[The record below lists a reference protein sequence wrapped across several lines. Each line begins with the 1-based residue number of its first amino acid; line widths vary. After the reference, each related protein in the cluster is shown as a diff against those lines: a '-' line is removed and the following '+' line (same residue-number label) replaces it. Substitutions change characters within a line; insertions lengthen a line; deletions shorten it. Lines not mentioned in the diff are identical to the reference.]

1 MKYTDEEIINKF
13 SKVNFDKTG
22 FKKQAI
28 FNKVAQKCAGR
39 RVTVMKKYHLL
50 IAAAAI
56 VLIAV
61 PALLMNSGI
70 KYGDIKTKQD
80 LPAAQTEAVQNT
92 PRSAETPA
100 AAAQEPSSPLQHQQ
114 AQTNQAVTSDEET
127 DLAAALEQTADA
139 APQLESQIKEET
151 ARMRLAER
159 ESVRIR
165 HERQSLSKAA
175 SRGEPTFGAASA
187 SRGIWK
193 DGGSLQMGRSAN
205 GGIIRQ
211 VYQEPTQLSQAL
223 IAAQSAFSQVYQ
235 EPTQLSQ
242 ELDQALV
249 DFSQGYHPAHYDG
262 GIIRQVYQEP
272 AQLSQDTK
280 GYNENGFK
288 KAALEPLSTFSADVD
303 TASYNMLKEQINRGW
318 NIQKDGVRTEALIN
332 NFAYDYP
339 QLKGNDPIGI
349 NIEYAPA
356 PWNSNNR
363 LVRIGVKAKDINK
376 KDLPQSNLVFLIDVS
391 GSMNGSNR
399 LPLVKQAFKMLLD
412 QLDKNDIVSIVT
424 YASGVNIRLD
434 GARVQDKQKIIE
446 VIDSLRAGG
455 ATFGE
460 EGLKRAY
467 ETAKKNFLRKGNNR
481 IIIASDGDFNV
492 GNSTVAALE
501 KQVTDAKESGVF
513 ISALGFGMGN
523 YRDNMMETIADK
535 GNGNYAYINDLKAA
549 QKALVREFGGTM
561 FTVAKDVKF
570 QVEFNPANVEEY
582 RLIGYEKRLL
592 NNEDFNDDKKDAG
605 EVGAGHSVTVLY
617 EIRPKGSAEKQD
629 IDPLKYA
636 RTEYTD
642 TDEVLTV
649 KMRYKDPDGDSSKLI
664 STTLK
669 KKDFKAF
676 DKTSDDFRFASA
688 AAAFGQLVKDG
699 QYLNGFTAEQIADI
713 ASKAKGI
720 DDSGDRAEFVQMI
733 RTYAA
738 TPKQEAT
745 VQVYRQDD
753 VIHPAPGMIIE
764 VK

>member
-13 SKVNFDKTG
+13 SKVDFDKTG
-22 FKKQAI
+22 CKKQAI
-28 FNKVAQKCAGR
+28 FNKVAQKCAGKGDNL
-39 RVTVMKKYHLL
+39 MKKYHLL

-56 VLIAV
+56 ILVAV
-61 PALLMNSGI
+61 PALMMTSGI
-70 KYGDIKTKQD
+70 KYGNITAKNDIPNEQTTAPQQVKQD
-80 LPAAQTEAVQNT
+80 TKAPAQAGKIQTGNAEVQTVEESAPAV
-92 PRSAETPA
+92 
-100 AAAQEPSSPLQHQQ
+100 PSYD
-114 AQTNQAVTSDEET
+114 NM
-127 DLAAALEQTADA
+127 DLAEAKSTGSAASSQTQKEMPLTVENERAARQAREQALRENLMRQEAAIMSSERKAYAKGGSTHRLSAVRASGAAMNSFAYDGEHMARSPRHITRLSA
-139 APQLESQIKEET
+139 APIY
-151 ARMRLAER
+151 
-159 ESVRIR
+159 
-165 HERQSLSKAA
+165 
-175 SRGEPTFGAASA
+175 EP
-187 SRGIWK
+187 
-193 DGGSLQMGRSAN
+193 
-205 GGIIRQ
+205 
-211 VYQEPTQLSQAL
+211 
-223 IAAQSAFSQVYQ
+223 
-235 EPTQLSQ
+235 
-242 ELDQALV
+242 
-249 DFSQGYHPAHYDG
+249 
-262 GIIRQVYQEP
+262 
-272 AQLSQDTK
+272 QLSQDTK
-280 GYNENGFK
+280 AYNENGFK

-318 NIQKDGVRTEALIN
+318 KIQKEGVRTEAIIN
-332 NFAYDYP
+332 NFAYNYP
-339 QLKGNDPIGI
+339 QPQGNDPIGI

-356 PWNSNNR
+356 PWNNNNQ

-391 GSMNGSNR
+391 GSMRSDNR
-399 LPLVKQAFKMLLD
+399 LPLVKQAFKMLLE

-424 YASGVNIRLD
+424 YASGVNVRLD

-446 VIDSLRAGG
+446 VIDSLRASG
-455 ATFGE
+455 ATSGE

-467 ETAKKNFLRKGNNR
+467 ETAKKNYLRKGNNR

-492 GNSTVAALE
+492 GNSTVQALE
-501 KQVTDAKESGVF
+501 KQVSDAKESGVF

-617 EIRPKGSAEKQD
+617 EIRPKGGAEKQD

-636 RTEYTD
+636 KTEYIS

-649 KMRYKDPDGDSSKLI
+649 KMRYKDPDGDNSKLI
-664 STTLK
+664 SKTLK
-669 KKDFKAF
+669 KNDLKAF
-676 DKTSDDFRFASA
+676 DKASEDFRFASA

-699 QYLNGFTAEQIADI
+699 QYLNGFTANQIADI

-720 DDSGDRAEFVQMI
+720 DDSGDRAEFVQII

-738 TPKQEAT
+738 TPKQDEPQT
-745 VQVYRQDD
+745 YNGYDP
-753 VIHPAPGMIIE
+753 IHPEPDMIIY

>member
-13 SKVNFDKTG
+13 SKVDFDKTG
-22 FKKQAI
+22 YKKQAI

-39 RVTVMKKYHLL
+39 RTTMKKYHLL

-56 VLIAV
+56 VLVAV
-61 PALLMNSGI
+61 PALMMTSGV
-70 KYGDIKTKQD
+70 KYGNIAHKQD
-80 LPAAQTEAVQNT
+80 ELAKNTDQVFQPIQNPQTAQTTAEVLDATAAVETVQEIETDRANI
-92 PRSAETPA
+92 PAESAAVKGGDMYDSAAKDAANMKQTANIRPA
-100 AAAQEPSSPLQHQQ
+100 YE
-114 AQTNQAVTSDEET
+114 EET
-127 DLAAALEQTADA
+127 HRARVEKERMHIARMEQTERMGLMRESAGMPMRASYKSARAPMAGGSMGRGGVALMALDA
-139 APQLESQIKEET
+139 A
-151 ARMRLAER
+151 
-159 ESVRIR
+159 
-165 HERQSLSKAA
+165 
-175 SRGEPTFGAASA
+175 
-187 SRGIWK
+187 
-193 DGGSLQMGRSAN
+193 
-205 GGIIRQ
+205 
-211 VYQEPTQLSQAL
+211 YQQP
-223 IAAQSAFSQVYQ
+223 V
-235 EPTQLSQ
+235 
-242 ELDQALV
+242 
-249 DFSQGYHPAHYDG
+249 
-262 GIIRQVYQEP
+262 
-272 AQLSQDTK
+272 QLSQDTK

-288 KAALEPLSTFSADVD
+288 KASLEPLSTFSADVD

-318 NIQKDGVRTEALIN
+318 RIQKDGVRTEALIN
-332 NFAYDYP
+332 NFAYNYP
-339 QLKGNDPIGI
+339 APQGNDPIGI

-356 PWNSNNR
+356 PWNANNQ
-363 LVRIGVKAKDINK
+363 LVKIGVKAKEINK

-391 GSMNGSNR
+391 GSMRSDNR
-399 LPLVKQAFKMLLD
+399 LPLVKQAFKMLLE

-424 YASGVNIRLD
+424 YASGVNVRLD

-446 VIDSLRAGG
+446 VIDSLYAGG
-455 ATFGE
+455 ATSGE

-467 ETAKKNFLRKGNNR
+467 ETAKKNYLRKGNNR

-492 GNSTVAALE
+492 GNSTVQALE
-501 KQVTDAKESGVF
+501 KQVSDAKESGVF

-617 EIRPKGSAEKQD
+617 EIRPAGSAEKQD

-636 RTEYTD
+636 KTQYTD
-642 TDEVLTV
+642 KNEILTV
-649 KMRYKDPDGDSSKLI
+649 KMRYKDPDGDTSKLI
-664 STTLK
+664 SKTLN
-669 KKDFKAF
+669 KKDLKAF
-676 DKTSDDFRFASA
+676 DKTSEDFRFAAA

-699 QYLNGFTAEQIADI
+699 QYLNGFSAEQIADI

-720 DDSGDRAEFVQMI
+720 DDSGDRAEFVQLI

-738 TPKQEAT
+738 TPKQDENTT
-745 VQVYRQDD
+745 VRKAYPQDNVD
-753 VIHPAPGMIIE
+753 DIGFGNIITIH
-764 VK
+764 

>member
-92 PRSAETPA
+92 PRGAEPPA
-100 AAAQEPSSPLQHQQ
+100 AAAQEPSSPIQHQQ

-127 DLAAALEQTADA
+127 DIAAVLEQTAGA
-139 APQLESQIKEET
+139 APQLDSQIKEET

-175 SRGEPTFGAASA
+175 SRGGATFGAASA

-193 DGGSLQMGRSAN
+193 DGGSLQMGRSA
-205 GGIIRQ
+205 
-211 VYQEPTQLSQAL
+211 LSVA
-223 IAAQSAFSQVYQ
+223 
-235 EPTQLSQ
+235 
-242 ELDQALV
+242 
-249 DFSQGYHPAHYDG
+249 PAYYNG

-339 QLKGNDPIGI
+339 QPKGNDPIGI

-455 ATFGE
+455 ATSGE

-501 KQVTDAKESGVF
+501 KQVSDAKESGVF

-636 RTEYTD
+636 KTEYTD

-649 KMRYKDPDGDSSKLI
+649 KMRYKDPDGDTSKLI

-745 VQVYRQDD
+745 VQVYRQDE